1 MDNHSTI
8 EEILDFKKT
17 GTGLSTF
24 INIGNTCYLNS
35 ALQTLMHIDELKKI
49 FLKTEKK
56 DMYNFLKSLRTVLPC
71 TVCKENYS
79 NHFNLYPPRLNSRKE
94 LFEWLVDL
102 HNHVN
107 TEVSKKGDYSNY
119 SYTDVE
125 KMYKSIYKK

>member
-1 MDNHSTI
+1 MDPAIWGPHLWFFLHSMSFCYA
-8 EEILDFKKT
+8 ENR
-17 GTGLSTF
+17 LSPT
-24 INIGNTCYLNS
+24 
-35 ALQTLMHIDELKKI
+35 
-49 FLKTEKK
+49 KTEKK
-56 DMYNFLKSLRTVLPC
+56 DMYIFLKSLRTVLPC

-79 NHFNLYPPRLNSRKE
+79 NYFNLYPPRLNSRKE